1 MRRTT
6 GRGRARGLRTAL
18 PAGAPPVVLA
28 VVLAALLAACT
39 STVTGTASPAEAPAP
54 TPPAATAEPAEAG
67 PPVAP
72 PPLTPGTQVEAIRM
86 AAATS
91 LVTAASPDRTEYCDP
106 SGPYVDAAAL
116 EERAF
121 APGTAVDA
129 LRQHGFVAAWAECG
143 LDAAGSATVAITMEV
158 ADPQSAQ
165 DAAVA
170 LADASR
176 APGDEALALP
186 ASGAI
191 AVVSTTGATETAQAW
206 TASGRLVGYAF
217 HTAAPGAAVPQVDAL
232 MTDQLALMAAFTPT
246 PQDRVPALPEDPDGL
261 RDLAVAVPGQPDD
274 LTGPYGLDSYTR
286 IAIDPALERPLLA
299 DNGFAGFYTRQTTDG
314 PLSYAVALYRFPSSA
329 QTNTV
334 YTEFARLESETYGG
348 TPIRTPSIPDAPCF
362 GFDAGSP
369 EQPFLLQRCYVGFGS
384 FLASIDVAGVPALD
398 DTSVI
403 DPLLVAQ
410 RDLID
415 G

>member
-1 MRRTT
+1 MRRST
-6 GRGRARGLRTAL
+6 GRGRTRGLLLAAL
-18 PAGAPPVVLA
+18 LLVAPP
-28 VVLAALLAACT
+28 LLAACT
-39 STVTGTASPAEAPAP
+39 STVVGTASPAEAPAP
-54 TPPAATAEPAEAG
+54 TPAPPPTAEPDGAG
-67 PPVAP
+67 PAVAP
-72 PPLTPGTQVEAIRM
+72 PPLGPGTQVEAIRM

-91 LVTAASPDRTEYCDP
+91 LVTTASPDRTEYCVP
-106 SGPYVDAAAL
+106 SGPFLDAATL
-116 EERAF
+116 ERVAF

-129 LRQHGFVAAWAECG
+129 LREHGFVAAWAECG
-143 LDAAGSATVAITMEV
+143 RDTADRATLAITMELS
-158 ADPQSAQ
+158 DPQSAS

-170 LADASR
+170 LADAAR
-176 APGDEALALP
+176 APGDEALVLP
-186 ASGAI
+186 SSRAITLVVTADGA
-191 AVVSTTGATETAQAW
+191 ETAQAW
-206 TASGRLVGYAF
+206 ASSGRIVGYAF
-217 HTAAPGAAVPQVDAL
+217 HTAVPGAALDQVDAL

-261 RDLAVAVPGQPDD
+261 RDLAVAVPGQPDA

-286 IAIDPALERPLLA
+286 IAIDPARERPLLA

-314 PLSYAVALYRFPSSA
+314 PLSYAVALYRFPTSA

-362 GFDAGSP
+362 GFDAGSV

-398 DTSVI
+398 DTAVI

>member
-6 GRGRARGLRTAL
+6 GRGRTRGPLLAAL
-18 PAGAPPVVLA
+18 LLVAPP
-28 VVLAALLAACT
+28 LLAACT
-39 STVTGTASPAEAPAP
+39 STVVGSASPAEAPAP
-54 TPPAATAEPAEAG
+54 PPAPAPTADPAEAG
-67 PPVAP
+67 PAVAP

-91 LVTAASPDRTEYCDP
+91 LVTTASLDRTEYCNP
-106 SGPYVDAAAL
+106 SGPFVDAATL
-116 EERAF
+116 EDVAF
-121 APGTAVDA
+121 APGTAVAA
-129 LRQHGFVAAWAECG
+129 LREHGFVAAWAECG
-143 LDAAGSATVAITMEV
+143 RDAADRATLAITMEV
-158 ADPQSAQ
+158 SDPQSASN
-165 DAAVA
+165 AAVA
-170 LADASR
+170 LADAAR
-176 APGDEALALP
+176 APGDEALVLP
-186 ASGAI
+186 SSRAI
-191 AVVSTTGATETAQAW
+191 ALVATADGAETAQAW
-206 TASGRLVGYAF
+206 ASSGRMVGYAF
-217 HTAAPGAAVPQVDAL
+217 HTAAPGTALGQVDTL
-232 MTDQLALMAAFTPT
+232 MADQLALMAAFTPT

-261 RDLAVAVPGQPDD
+261 RDLAVAAPGQPDA

-286 IAIDPALERPLLA
+286 IAIDPARERPLLA
-299 DNGFAGFYTRQTTDG
+299 DNGFAGFYTRQSTDG
-314 PLSYAVALYRFPSSA
+314 PLSYAVALYRFPASA

-348 TPIRTPSIPDAPCF
+348 IPIRTPSIPDAPCF
-362 GFDAGSP
+362 GFDAGTA

-384 FLASIDVAGVPALD
+384 FLASIDVAGEPALD

>member
-1 MRRTT
+1 
-6 GRGRARGLRTAL
+6 
-18 PAGAPPVVLA
+18 
-28 VVLAALLAACT
+28 
-39 STVTGTASPAEAPAP
+39 
-54 TPPAATAEPAEAG
+54 
-67 PPVAP
+67 VAP

-91 LVTAASPDRTEYCDP
+91 LVTTASADRTEYCAP
-106 SGPYVDAAAL
+106 SGPFVDAVAL
-116 EERAF
+116 EDVAF
-121 APGTAVDA
+121 APGTAVAA
-129 LRQHGFVAAWAECG
+129 LREHGFVAAWAECG
-143 LDAAGSATVAITMEV
+143 LDSAGSATLAVTMEV
-158 ADPQSAQ
+158 SDPQSAS

-170 LADASR
+170 LADAAR
-176 APGDEALALP
+176 APEDEALVLP
-186 ASGAI
+186 SSRAI
-191 AVVSTTGATETAQAW
+191 ALVATADGAETAQTWAS
-206 TASGRLVGYAF
+206 SGRMVGYAF
-217 HTAAPGAAVPQVDAL
+217 HTAAPGTALEQADAL
-232 MTDQLALMAAFTPT
+232 MTDQLALMAAFAPT

-261 RDLAVAVPGQPDD
+261 RDLAVAVPGQPEP

-286 IAIDPALERPLLA
+286 IAIDPARERPLLA
-299 DNGFAGFYTRQTTDG
+299 DNGFAGFYTRQSSDG
-314 PLSYAVALYRFPSSA
+314 PLSYAVALYRFPTSA

-334 YTEFARLESETYGG
+334 YTEFARLETATYGG

-362 GFDAGSP
+362 GFDAGTP

-384 FLASIDVAGVPALD
+384 FLASIDVAGVSALD